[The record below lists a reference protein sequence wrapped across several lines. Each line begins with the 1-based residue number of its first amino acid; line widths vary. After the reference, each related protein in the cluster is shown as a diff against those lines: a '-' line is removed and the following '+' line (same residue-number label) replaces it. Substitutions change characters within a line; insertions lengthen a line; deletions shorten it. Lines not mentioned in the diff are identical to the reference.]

1 MHVVARHGVEACAP
15 SRPAGGLATL
25 HPMSVLAEM
34 LASGLSAALGAAF
47 GAWYWRRAALH
58 SGQPEGGHD
67 SAPDAQ
73 RTHYLS
79 GRQDLYEE
87 FFAVSSAAF
96 LAVGNY
102 QMAKRHTKP
111 RPTMVK
117 GRDRDPAEASLHDL
131 GTKAEQALDH
141 ARRICYRL
149 EMRTIPSELVDAL
162 REYVESL
169 KGILDLPWIPVEMH
183 LSEERVRRIMRA
195 DLAFD
200 FSPVDGGA
208 DADGNLGRRDARTRD
223 AADEA

>member
-1 MHVVARHGVEACAP
+1 
-15 SRPAGGLATL
+15 
-25 HPMSVLAEM
+25 MSVLAEI

-47 GAWYWRRAALH
+47 GAWYWSRAGLNGRPSADGH
-58 SGQPEGGHD
+58 GG
-67 SAPDAQ
+67 APDAPDAH
-73 RTHYLS
+73 RTHYLG

-102 QMAKRHTKP
+102 QMAKRHSQP
-111 RPTMVK
+111 RPAKGK
-117 GRDRDPAEASLHDL
+117 GRDPADVALDDL
-131 GTKAEQALDH
+131 GRKAEDALDH

-149 EMRTIPSELVDAL
+149 EMRTIPSELVEAL

-169 KGILDLPWIPVEMH
+169 KGILELPWIPVEMH

-200 FSPVDGGA
+200 FSPVDGA
-208 DADGNLGRRDARTRD
+208 RPDSGRKATARD

>member
-1 MHVVARHGVEACAP
+1 
-15 SRPAGGLATL
+15 
-25 HPMSVLAEM
+25 MSVLAEI

-47 GAWYWRRAALH
+47 GAWYWSRAGLNGRPSA
-58 SGQPEGGHD
+58 GGRD
-67 SAPDAQ
+67 DAADAPDAQ

-102 QMAKRHTKP
+102 QMAKRHTNP
-111 RPTMVK
+111 QPTKGK
-117 GRDRDPAEASLHDL
+117 GRDPADVALDDL
-131 GTKAEQALDH
+131 GRRAEDALDH

-149 EMRTIPSELVDAL
+149 EMRTIPSELVEAL

-169 KGILDLPWIPVEMH
+169 KGILELPWIPVEMH

-200 FSPVDGGA
+200 FSPVDGDGA
-208 DADGNLGRRDARTRD
+208 GTDSQTARRRT
-223 AADEA
+223 ADEA

>member
-1 MHVVARHGVEACAP
+1 MRP
-15 SRPAGGLATL
+15 SRPGSRLATL
-25 HPMSVLAEM
+25 HPMSVLAEI

-47 GAWYWRRAALH
+47 GAWYWSRAGLNGRPSA
-58 SGQPEGGHD
+58 GGRD
-67 SAPDAQ
+67 GAGDAPDAQ

-111 RPTMVK
+111 RPTKGK
-117 GRDRDPAEASLHDL
+117 GRDPADVALDDL
-131 GTKAEQALDH
+131 GRRAEDALDH

-149 EMRTIPSELVDAL
+149 EMRTIPSELVEAL

-169 KGILDLPWIPVEMH
+169 KGILELPWIPVEMH

-200 FSPVDGGA
+200 FSPVDGDGA
-208 DADGNLGRRDARTRD
+208 GTDRKSARRR

>member
-1 MHVVARHGVEACAP
+1 MRP
-15 SRPAGGLATL
+15 SRPGSRLATL
-25 HPMSVLAEM
+25 HPMSVLAEI

-47 GAWYWRRAALH
+47 GAWYWSRSGLHGRPSAGDRDGAL
-58 SGQPEGGHD
+58 D
-67 SAPDAQ
+67 APDAQ

-102 QMAKRHTKP
+102 QMAKRHNQP
-111 RPTMVK
+111 RPTKGK
-117 GRDRDPAEASLHDL
+117 GRDPADVALDVL
-131 GTKAEQALDH
+131 GRKAEDALDH

-149 EMRTIPSELVDAL
+149 EMRTIPSELVEAL

-200 FSPVDGGA
+200 FSPVDGDGAGA
-208 DADGNLGRRDARTRD
+208 DGKATRPR

>member
-1 MHVVARHGVEACAP
+1 M
-15 SRPAGGLATL
+15 
-25 HPMSVLAEM
+25 
-34 LASGLSAALGAAF
+34 
-47 GAWYWRRAALH
+47 
-58 SGQPEGGHD
+58 
-67 SAPDAQ
+67 
-73 RTHYLS
+73 
-79 GRQDLYEE
+79 
-87 FFAVSSAAF
+87 SSAAF

-111 RPTMVK
+111 LPTKGK

-149 EMRTIPSELVDAL
+149 EMRTIPSELVEAL

-208 DADGNLGRRDARTRD
+208 DADGNLGRRESAGGAHEERGRRGVAPLSLRRDCAKLRVRT
-223 AADEA
+223 